1 MSIQTQVTKILGI
14 EHPVLQGAMQWI
26 SLPVLA
32 AAVSEAGGLGIMAA
46 ATFPDKEALRAAIRE
61 ARALT
66 AKPLA
71 VNVSIF
77 PSIKVPDYQG
87 YFATALEEGV
97 RIIETAG
104 RAPVE
109 YIDFLKKNGAI
120 VMHKC
125 TTIKHALKAES
136 IGCDLVVADGCECAG
151 HPGENDIGSIVLS
164 ARAAESLSIP
174 FISCGGFANGRGLA
188 AALMLGAG
196 AVMMGTRFLATAEC
210 PVLPQIKEFI
220 AGDAATEHDTMLVM
234 REYRNTARVYANL
247 TAREVLKT
255 ENEGHPFE
263 KVAAL
268 ASGRRGWEMVFTTG
282 NLEDGLLSLGL
293 SAGLVHDIVPVRE
306 LIERTVREAEAA
318 IKNYA

>member
-1 MSIQTQVTKILGI
+1 MAIQTQVTKILGI
-14 EHPVLQGAMQWI
+14 EHPILQGAMQWI
-26 SLPVLA
+26 SLPALA

-61 ARALT
+61 AKALT

-77 PSIKVPDYQG
+77 PSINVPDYQG

-109 YIDFLKKNGAI
+109 YIDFLKQNGAV

-125 TTIKHALKAES
+125 TTVKHALKAES
-136 IGCDLVVADGCECAG
+136 IGCDLVVVDGCECAG

-164 ARAAESLSIP
+164 ARAAESLRIP
-174 FISCGGFANGRGLA
+174 FVSCGGFANGRGLA

-210 PVLPQIKEFI
+210 PVLPQIKEFV
-220 AGDAATEHDTMLVM
+220 AGETATEHDTLLVL
-234 REYRNTARVYANL
+234 RKYRNTARVYANL
-247 TAREVLKT
+247 TAKEALRQ
-255 ENEGHPFE
+255 ENEGKSFE
-263 KVAAL
+263 EIAPLVAGKR
-268 ASGRRGWEMVFTTG
+268 GREMVFKTG
-282 NLEDGLLSLGL
+282 NVEDGLLSLGL
-293 SAGLVHDIVPVRE
+293 SAGLVHDIVPVRA

-318 IKNYA
+318 IKKYA

>member
-1 MSIQTQVTKILGI
+1 MSIQTQVTKLLGI
-14 EHPVLQGAMQWI
+14 EHPIIQGAMQWI

-32 AAVSEAGGLGIMAA
+32 AAVSEAGGLGIIAA
-46 ATFPDKEALRAAIRE
+46 ATFPDKENLRAAIRE
-61 ARALT
+61 AKKLT
-66 AKPLA
+66 GKPIG

-77 PSIKVPDYQG
+77 PSINVPDYQG
-87 YFATALEEGV
+87 YFAVALEEGV

-109 YIDFLKKNGAI
+109 YIDFLKKNSAI

-125 TTIKHALKAES
+125 TTVKHALKAET
-136 IGCDLVVADGCECAG
+136 IGCDLVVADGSECAG

-174 FISCGGFANGRGLA
+174 FAACGGFSNGRGLA

-196 AVMMGTRFLATAEC
+196 AITMGTRFLATEEC
-210 PVLPQIKEFI
+210 PVLPKIKEFVASEAI
-220 AGDAATEHDTMLVM
+220 TEHDTMLVL
-234 REYRNTARVYANL
+234 RKYRNTARVYANA
-247 TAREVLKT
+247 TARKVLEM
-255 ENEGHPFE
+255 ENDGCEFKQIAPL
-263 KVAAL
+263 V
-268 ASGRRGWEMVFTTG
+268 SGQRGREMIFTKG
-282 NLEDGLLSLGL
+282 DLEDGLLSMGL

-318 IKNYA
+318 IKIYA